1 MSVLSIIFC
10 SAVIFPT
17 HPFLEPFSSAFL
29 GNIGIEVP
37 ERNEWELTG
46 EDIPGSNYSTED
58 KDDEEEKLDSW
69 NEKENHE
76 TKEVEINNQEQDE
89 VNIVEELK

>member
-1 MSVLSIIFC
+1 M
-10 SAVIFPT
+10 
-17 HPFLEPFSSAFL
+17 
-29 GNIGIEVP
+29 
-37 ERNEWELTG
+37 TG